1 MDRCLPAADDVN
13 LVGKQFLA
21 GVMKSHNIG
30 EQPSGKSESRK

>member
-21 GVMKSHNIG
+21 DVMKSHKIG